1 MAPGPLCPLSCLS
14 PLQREECLGSCA
26 SLSPSAHHSQAGTVP
41 GCPVGTPKPLLL
53 LGACSSTPHSGRLQP
68 PCSSPGPRHGK
79 QQLSRNFSEVCQT
92 RATKPKPSPG
102 TGTFL
107 GAENA
112 TVIRET
118 LFQWLPRHPLPGA
131 PVWAVF
137 PKGTF
142 CAGDPKKGCTTQP
155 CKETWLNSVHLAA
168 IKTHINF
175 EGGLRLGPGRWRRCG
190 GVGAGSVLSLE
201 PTQPV
206 LRSHGTLRAETF

>member
-1 MAPGPLCPLSCLS
+1 MRSLVPWVAAKGPISEFATADVLLGILHQLLGWNQSWWRWGGVTVPSVSPHPLGVPASPRSPHHQERPAHRTPVHLSIPPPIINSFTVPPQPCVGPLVAPGPLCPLSCLS

-41 GCPVGTPKPLLL
+41 GCPVGTPKPVLL
-53 LGACSSTPHSGRLQP
+53 LGGCSSTPHSGRLPP

-112 TVIRET
+112 TVT
-118 LFQWLPRHPLPGA
+118 
-131 PVWAVF
+131 
-137 PKGTF
+137 
-142 CAGDPKKGCTTQP
+142 
-155 CKETWLNSVHLAA
+155 
-168 IKTHINF
+168 
-175 EGGLRLGPGRWRRCG
+175 
-190 GVGAGSVLSLE
+190 
-201 PTQPV
+201 
-206 LRSHGTLRAETF
+206 